1 VWPVHCKEP
10 IACRFGNS
18 LPSLQLTIG
27 DCETPRCA
35 LAPILSTRLCVL
47 MNGLSFEIPGMTT
60 EDLRPLLDARCKNID
75 EQRLVHDCG
84 AKWKT

>member
-1 VWPVHCKEP
+1 
-10 IACRFGNS
+10 
-18 LPSLQLTIG
+18 
-27 DCETPRCA
+27 
-35 LAPILSTRLCVL
+35 